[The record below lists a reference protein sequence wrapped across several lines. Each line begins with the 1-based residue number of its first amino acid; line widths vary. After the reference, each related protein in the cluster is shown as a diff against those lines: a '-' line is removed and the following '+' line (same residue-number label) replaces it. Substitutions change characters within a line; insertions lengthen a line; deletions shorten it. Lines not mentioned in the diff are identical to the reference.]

1 MSMSEEPLIRQPGKW
16 LDEFP
21 TAQESEEILKHSE
34 IVYGITDEQRQDPD
48 RIEEIL
54 NSLLP
59 YSNSAMHFFYLMI
72 KEGMQ
77 LHIEDNMVID
87 GKGIFF
93 DIVDAFT
100 DFTLQEVL
108 TKKPKDGQ
116 LQDHQKAIIKGIE
129 LLTEHYNGSK
139 TGELQAVT
147 LPTEITIPVDKVTRM
162 FLLNKLQIDT
172 ETAVKS
178 GQIKKKREV
187 IAPIVTV
194 SLLDL
199 PPGVDLSRNVEP
211 FDSSVFGAVC
221 SLQESGN
228 KRFTGHDIYKVIT
241 GNPNARAAETALK
254 MIDAS
259 WKRLTSISIRIDTGN
274 MGDAYN
280 FIRWVRDRRI
290 IEGGTDTIYFQNQN
304 GICEST
310 VYSIHEEP
318 ILKTYAGFLGQIQRY
333 PAKWLDTPINK
344 TPEILIIQNA
354 LFEHIQAIPNISRR
368 ILYDSLFDRVDIS
381 AKTPAAE
388 RKKKAILRK
397 HIRTMLEYWKECGVI
412 QGYTEKK
419 KGNTVYC
426 VEIDKGDKINAIS
439 DKQGADPPEKSGN
452 DPRKK
457 W

>member
-1 MSMSEEPLIRQPGKW
+1 MSISKEPLIRQPGKW

-21 TAQESEEILKHSE
+21 TAKESEEIMKHAE
-34 IVYGITDEQRQDPD
+34 IIYGITDEQRQDPD

-72 KEGMQ
+72 KEGMH

-87 GKGIFF
+87 EGGRYF

-100 DFTLQEVL
+100 DFTLNEVL
-108 TKKPKDGQ
+108 TKSPDDGQ
-116 LQDHQKAIIKGIE
+116 MQIHQKAIIKGIE
-129 LLTEHYNGSK
+129 LLMDHYNGSK
-139 TGELQAVT
+139 TGELQEVT
-147 LPTEITIPVDKVTRM
+147 LPTEIIMPVDKVTRM
-162 FLLNKLQIDT
+162 FLQNNFQIGT

-178 GQIKKKREV
+178 GQIKKKREI

-199 PPGVDLSRNVEP
+199 PPGVDLSRNVEW
-211 FDSSVFGAVC
+211 FDSNVFGAVC
-221 SLQESGN
+221 SLHESGN
-228 KRFTGHDIYKVIT
+228 KRFTGHDIYRVMT
-241 GNPNARAAETALK
+241 SNPNAIATEAALK
-254 MIDAS
+254 MIDTS

-290 IEGGTDTIYFQNQN
+290 IEGGTDTIYFQNQH

-318 ILKTYAGFLGQIQRY
+318 ILKTYAGYLGQIQRY

-368 ILYDSLFDRVDIS
+368 IVYESLFERVDIS

-397 HIRTMLEYWKECGVI
+397 HIHTMLEYWKECGVI
-412 QGYTEKK
+412 KGYAEKK
-419 KGNTVYC
+419 KGNAIYC
-426 VEIDKGDKINAIS
+426 VEIDKDDKVNAIS
-439 DKQGADPPEKSGN
+439 DKQDTDPP
-452 DPRKK
+452 KK
-457 W
+457 VVTTP